1 VAQPGSPLTVCGNAG
16 IGQTI
21 LPPGPIT
28 RWEITDAQR
37 PYRTATLCNHSWCCL
52 CGELV
57 AEVPVTAAVSALS
70 MSQDGTMLGIA
81 QRGSL
86 DLWQLAQERDRC
98 G

>member
-1 VAQPGSPLTVCGNAG
+1 VPLRHSAG
-16 IGQTI
+16 T
-21 LPPGPIT
+21 LPAVFEAI
-28 RWEITDAQR
+28 RSR
-37 PYRTATLCNHSWCCL
+37 YLSVRS
-52 CGELV
+52 GELV

-86 DLWQLAQERDRC
+86 DLWQLAQEGDRC